1 MSTARLNHFLLIE
14 YIKTHQEQFYR
25 IAYSYAKNQQDA
37 LDIVQTSVEKALR
50 ASGGIKEQKY
60 IATWFTRILINTSI
74 DVLRK
79 RKREVLT
86 DTMEDWIGARVEEQD
101 ENLDLYEALDL
112 LKPEEKT
119 LMILR
124 YFEDLRFQDIAEAMD
139 MNINTVKT
147 KTYSIIK
154 KLKIQMEGEVIQ
166 NDGA

>member
-1 MSTARLNHFLLIE
+1 MSTARINHFILIE

-50 ASGGIKEQKY
+50 ASGGIQEQKY

-86 DTMEDWIGARVEEQD
+86 DQMEDWIGGRVEEHD
-101 ENLDLYEALDL
+101 ENLDLYEALNL

-124 YFEDLRFQDIAEAMD
+124 YFEDLRFQDIAEVMEL
-139 MNINTVKT
+139 NINTVKT

>member
-1 MSTARLNHFLLIE
+1 MSTTSKNHFLLIE

-37 LDIVQTSVEKALR
+37 LDIVQASVEKALR
-50 ASGGIKEQKY
+50 ASKGIKDANY
-60 IATWFTRILINTSI
+60 LSTWFTRILINTSI

-79 RKREVLT
+79 RKREVLS
-86 DTMEDWIGARVEEQD
+86 DTMEDWIGGKTEEQE
-101 ENLDLYEALDL
+101 ENLDLYEALAL
-112 LKPEEKT
+112 LHPEEKT

-124 YFEDLRFQDIAEAMD
+124 YFEDLRFQDIAEVMD

-154 KLKIQMEGEVIQ
+154 KLRIQMECEV
-166 NDGA
+166 NG

>member
-1 MSTARLNHFLLIE
+1 MSTARKNHLLLIE

-37 LDIVQTSVEKALR
+37 LDIVQASVEKALR
-50 ASGGIKEQKY
+50 ASKGIKEVKY
-60 IATWFTRILINTSI
+60 LSTWFTRILINTSI

-79 RKREVLT
+79 RKREVLS
-86 DTMEDWIGARVEEQD
+86 DTMEDWIGGIREER
-101 ENLDLYEALDL
+101 EEHLDLYDALDL
-112 LKPEEKT
+112 LQAEEKT

-124 YFEDLRFQDIAEAMD
+124 YFEDLKFQDIAEVMD

-154 KLKIQMEGEVIQ
+154 KLRIQMECEV
-166 NDGA
+166 DR

>member
-1 MSTARLNHFLLIE
+1 MSTTGKNHFLLIE

-37 LDIVQTSVEKALR
+37 LDIVQASVEKALR
-50 ASGGIKEQKY
+50 ASKGIKEPKY
-60 IATWFTRILINTSI
+60 LSTWFTRILINTSI

-79 RKREVLT
+79 RKREVLS
-86 DTMEDWIGARVEEQD
+86 DTMEDWIGGITEERD

-112 LKPEEKT
+112 LQPEEKT

-124 YFEDLRFQDIAEAMD
+124 YFEDLRFQDIAEVMD

-154 KLKIQMEGEVIQ
+154 KLRIQMECEV
-166 NDGA
+166 NR

>member
-1 MSTARLNHFLLIE
+1 MSTARKNHLLLIE
-14 YIKTHQEQFYR
+14 YLKTHQEQFYR
-25 IAYSYAKNQQDA
+25 IAYSYVKNQQDA
-37 LDIVQTSVEKALR
+37 LDIVQASVEKALR
-50 ASGGIKEQKY
+50 ASKGIKEPSY
-60 IATWFTRILINTSI
+60 LSTWFTRILINTSI

-86 DTMEDWIGARVEEQD
+86 DTMEDWIGGITEERE

-112 LKPEEKT
+112 LQPEEKT

-124 YFEDLRFQDIAEAMD
+124 YFEDLRFQDIAKVMD

-154 KLKIQMEGEVIQ
+154 KLRIQMECEV
-166 NDGA
+166 NG